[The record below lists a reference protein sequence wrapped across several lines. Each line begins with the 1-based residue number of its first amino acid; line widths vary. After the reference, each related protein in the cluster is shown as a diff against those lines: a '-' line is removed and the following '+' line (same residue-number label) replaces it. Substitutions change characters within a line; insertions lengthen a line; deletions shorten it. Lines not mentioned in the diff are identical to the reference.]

1 VSENEESVRYQAD
14 GQISVW
20 YSQGLRFHC
29 VGCGK
34 CCTAEPGDG
43 VVWTCDEEIDQMAS
57 YLRMRRETFM
67 LVFIQQVAGRLSLG
81 ELPNG
86 DCHFLDPASG
96 RCRIYPV
103 RPKQC
108 RNYPFWSELLESPAA
123 WKEEGQRCPG
133 LDQGRLWSV
142 SDIKEI
148 MGQIKSSR

>member
-1 VSENEESVRYQAD
+1 MEEIIDDQPSP
-14 GQISVW
+14 W
-20 YSQGLRFHC
+20 YRRGLRFSC

-43 VVWTCDEEIDQMAS
+43 VVWTADEEIDQMAG
-57 YLRMRRETFM
+57 YLRLNRETFM
-67 LVFIQQVAGRLSLG
+67 LVFMQVVAGRLSLG

-108 RNYPFWSELLESPAA
+108 RNYPFWPEIMHSPAA
-123 WKEEGQRCPG
+123 WEEERLRCPG
-133 LDQGRLWSV
+133 LDRGRLWSCR
-142 SDIKEI
+142 EI
-148 MGQIKSSR
+148 REAMRRGPPRP